1 MIYWHR
7 TVFYT
12 MILERV
18 PNTTIITHL
27 IAIWIHCHSP
37 PVIECLLIIIIELE
51 LDYIETISIFW
62 AFAAIPMTVY
72 YFVKTIMLVFN
83 NINNY
88 QQILIRNRNPILG
101 WYLFNLMCEYYTTDA
116 KRISKNSKLL
126 FTKLYFQVWMDKECA
141 FIDILMVK

>member
-1 MIYWHR
+1 MHYN
-7 TVFYT
+7 VF
-12 MILERV
+12 
-18 PNTTIITHL
+18 PIIDFL
-27 IAIWIHCHSP
+27 S
-37 PVIECLLIIIIELE
+37 IIIIEFQLGYVE
-51 LDYIETISIFW
+51 SLPLLQ
-62 AFAAIPMTVY
+62 AFTAIPMTVY